1 MEKVKEVFAQ
11 VIAASATSAAMSALA
26 SLKVRKNVFFP
37 SVTVNSPTLGS
48 LELQKNIKNVL
59 IDQIGTLVPAKNDN
73 LFL

>member
-37 SVTVNSPTLGS
+37 SVTVSSPTLGS

-59 IDQIGTLVPAKNDN
+59 ID
-73 LFL
+73 